1 MFKKILVAEDNLM
14 NCKLVLLGL
23 KQYDVDVAYD
33 GQEAVDLFTRN
44 NYDVILMD
52 LQMPIK
58 SGIEATEE
66 IRKFESETY
75 RMPRTFILGMTADW
89 IPSVEDAC
97 KAAGIDDFLPK
108 PFLPSEITR
117 LIEEKYARAQENQ
130 LYQS

>member
-1 MFKKILVAEDNLM
+1 MFKKILLAEDNLM

-23 KQYDVDVAYD
+23 KQFDVDVAYD

-52 LQMPIK
+52 LQMPVK

-66 IRKFESETY
+66 IRKIEAESS
-75 RMPRTFILGMTADW
+75 RNPQSFILGMTADW

-108 PFLPSEITR
+108 PFLPSEITG
-117 LIEEKYARAQENQ
+117 LIEEKYNRARENQ
-130 LYQS
+130 LYES

>member
-1 MFKKILVAEDNLM
+1 MFKNILVAEDNLM

-23 KQYDVDVAYD
+23 KQYNVDVAYD
-33 GQEAVDLFTRN
+33 GQEAIDLFTRN

-52 LQMPIK
+52 LQMPVK

-66 IRKFESETY
+66 IRKIEAETS
-75 RMPRTFILGMTADW
+75 RLPRTFILGMTADW